1 MCQTYGWG
9 KEVYNTF
16 TFGIIVTVKEEMKT
30 KKNYL
35 LLKLRRIR
43 KIIKALFLY
52 VKYDIIGTKHEF
64 ILLDMKNK

>member
-1 MCQTYGWG
+1 MCQTDVWG
-9 KEVYNTF
+9 KDVYNTF

-30 KKNYL
+30 KKNSL

-43 KIIKALFLY
+43 ALFLY
-52 VKYDIIGTKHEF
+52 IKYDIIGTKHEF